1 MRNIAVRTVAMFG
14 AAALGVL
21 AVPAGAQATGSAQT
35 RNYVAA
41 AGQSDAFEMLEAN
54 TALAQSTDPKVR
66 AFAQQMLRDHGQLS
80 QALRQAAA
88 SAGVAPPPTSVGA
101 DQAPLLAAL
110 QSLRGADF
118 DRAYWQHQAL
128 AHRSALTATQGYAAS
143 GDSAPVRQAA
153 TAAVPIIT
161 AHLAMAE
168 QMQAQSGGS

>member
-1 MRNIAVRTVAMFG
+1 MRNIAVRTSAILG
-14 AAALGVL
+14 AAALMVL
-21 AVPAGAQATGSAQT
+21 ASPAGAQTQGSAQT

-54 TALAQSTDPKVR
+54 TALAQSKDPKVR
-66 AFAQQMLRDHGQLS
+66 AFAQQMLHDHGQLS
-80 QALRQAAA
+80 QSLSKAAA
-88 SAGVAPPPTSVGA
+88 SAGVAPPPTGVGA

-110 QSLRGADF
+110 QGLHGAEF

-128 AHRSALTATQGYAAS
+128 AHRSALTATQGYAAN

-153 TAAVPIIT
+153 TAAVPVIT